1 MSTSKRST
9 SSRRTRSPEMSA
21 DDLGLGEPEE
31 FEPDSR
37 AESIRQGGI
46 GVVSVA
52 VVIAAVVAIVVGLI
66 VALIWILPLLGR
78 LVSPPL

>member
-1 MSTSKRST
+1 
-9 SSRRTRSPEMSA
+9 MSA

-52 VVIAAVVAIVVGLI
+52 VVIAATVAVVVGLI
-66 VALIWILPLLGR
+66 VASVWMLPVIGR
-78 LVSPPL
+78 LVSPTP